1 VTTFKHVGELE
12 HGDMVSD
19 DLMRLLVDR
28 PLRASRG
35 WEDETVWQTEAL
47 IANAAY
53 LRDQAARG
61 NGHAAAVVNL
71 ADPDGEQ
78 LRWTIQGNVRRILA
92 VMSEFE
98 VKQARADEAERM
110 AAPQPVEPSPVEQLT
125 AVGYSVAQAEAALAI
140 PAPARYDAQISVH
153 HRAHHR
159 SEERQGFL
167 HDVFVTG
174 LEGGIGYW
182 SVATRYRHS
191 DVATFQAVLL
201 PNGESTTEA
210 GVPAWGVWD
219 DTDPRETA
227 PLAVDADVIA
237 RGLGLYRQWAAGRI
251 DYCGNPIAPEDR
263 AGGNRRS
270 NDVFKQ
276 VLLADRTN
284 YREGDI
290 DSTDADTIIQFG
302 VFGQAVFG

>member
-1 VTTFKHVGELE
+1 MTTFKHTGELE

-19 DLMRLLVDR
+19 DMMRLLVDK
-28 PLRASRG
+28 PLRTFQNG
-35 WEDETVWQTEAL
+35 GTVWATDAL

-61 NGHAAAVVNL
+61 NDHAAYIVNL
-71 ADPDGEQ
+71 ADKDGDQ
-78 LRWTIQGNVRRILA
+78 LRWTIQGNVRAIWR

-98 VKQARADEAERM
+98 VEQARADEAERM
-110 AAPQPVEPSPVEQLT
+110 ALARALNRPSPVEQLT

-140 PAPARYDAQISVH
+140 PAPVRDC
-153 HRAHHR
+153 RR
-159 SEERQGFL
+159 SDERQDFL
-167 HDVFVTG
+167 HDVFVIG

-182 SVATRYRHS
+182 SVATRYRCTN
-191 DVATFQAVLL
+191 VNTFQAVLL

-219 DTDPRETA
+219 DTDPLETA

-237 RGLGLYRQWAAGRI
+237 RGLNLYKMWAAGEI
-251 DYCGNPIAPEDR
+251 DYCGNPISPEDR
-263 AGGNRRS
+263 DGQTRRS
-270 NDVFKQ
+270 SAVFQQ

-284 YREGDI
+284 YREGDL
-290 DSTDADTIIQFG
+290 DAQDADTIIQFG
-302 VFGQAVFG
+302 VFGKAVFG